1 MQNMHYKGLYWRVPY
16 LYQAQLLGVCQI
28 RMSDTD
34 VRYFARL
41 ITGCHKM
48 CKEQKA
54 FFVYFNLP
62 YKTLTNMNNNRL
74 FFLLFFGEEK

>member
-34 VRYFARL
+34 
-41 ITGCHKM
+41 
-48 CKEQKA
+48 
-54 FFVYFNLP
+54 NWLP
-62 YKTLTNMNNNRL
+62 QNV
-74 FFLLFFGEEK
+74 